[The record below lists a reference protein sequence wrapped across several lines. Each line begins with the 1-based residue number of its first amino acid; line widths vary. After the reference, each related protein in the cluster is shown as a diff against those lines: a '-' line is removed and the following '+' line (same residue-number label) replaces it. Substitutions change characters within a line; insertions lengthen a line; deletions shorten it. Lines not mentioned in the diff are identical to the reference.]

1 MARTVSATASRS
13 SAREFLANVARVPQ
27 RQMQGLIAAV
37 LMLAAVPAA
46 AAEAV
51 TIPNFWNPR
60 ARLERPEPPQTTRPI
75 RFLTDDEYP
84 PLHFAGPDG
93 NPTGFAVEL
102 ARAACEKL
110 GLTCT
115 VQVRRFDTLL
125 DALQANQGD
134 VVAAA
139 IPLTAALRAD
149 HRATRPYFRW
159 PARFAVRGDKSL
171 PAPDGK
177 VVAEHPVGVVSGTA
191 HEAYLR
197 TFFHATPK
205 TYPDLGT
212 AEAALRRGEIEYL
225 FGDGLALALWI
236 GGTEAAGCCAFS
248 GGDYLENRY
257 FGEGIGFVTRK
268 EDEALARALDD
279 ALQRLWD
286 EGKYAELY
294 LRFFPVGPF

>member
-1 MARTVSATASRS
+1 M
-13 SAREFLANVARVPQ
+13 PQ
-27 RQMQGLIAAV
+27 RHLRGLVAAL
-37 LMLAAVPAA
+37 LMLAAGPAV
-46 AAEAV
+46 AEPV

-60 ARLERPEPPQTTRPI
+60 ARLERPEPPQATRAV

-125 DALQANQGD
+125 DALKANQGD

-139 IPLTAALRAD
+139 VPLTASLRTD

-159 PARFAVRGDKSL
+159 PARFAVRSDKGL
-171 PAPDGK
+171 PAPDPK
-177 VVAEHPVGVVSGTA
+177 VLAEQAVGVVSGTA

-197 TFFHATPK
+197 TFFHVTPK
-205 TYPDLGT
+205 TYPDLAT
-212 AEAALRRGEIEYL
+212 AEAALRRGEIAYL

-236 GGTEAAGCCAFS
+236 GGTDAGGCCAFS

-268 EDEALARALDD
+268 EDEVLARALDD

-294 LRFFPVGPF
+294 LRFFPVSPF